1 MKIHNFSAGPSIL
14 PQTVFEQAAAA
25 VVNFNDSG
33 LSILEI
39 SHRSKDFVTVMEQ
52 AQSLALELLGLKDKG
67 YSALFLQGGASMQFV
82 MVAQNLLNTQA
93 GYINTGTWS
102 NNAIKE
108 AKFFGE
114 LVEVASSKDK
124 NYNYIPKQIN
134 IPYDI
139 DYLHITTNNTIFGTQ
154 FKEFPETTVPVVCDM
169 SSDIFSKDID
179 YSRFDLIYAGAQK
192 NMGPAGTTLVVI
204 KDTILGKVKRPIPN
218 ILNYKMHIEK
228 ESMYNTPPVFAV
240 YVSMLTLQWLK
251 ENGGITAIEK
261 ENNKKAALLYA
272 EIDRNPLFKGYVE
285 HPEDRSVMNATF
297 NLTDENHKESFDG
310 LLKNAGISGLNGHRS
325 VGGYRASMYN
335 ALPYESVKML
345 VEVMRELENRI

>member
-25 VVNFNDSG
+25 VVNFNNSG

-39 SHRSKDFVTVMEQ
+39 SHRSKDFIAVMEQ
-52 AQSLALELLGLKDKG
+52 AQSLVLGLLGIKDKG
-67 YSALFLQGGASMQFV
+67 YTALFLQGGASMQFV
-82 MVAQNLLNTQA
+82 MVAQNLLNTKA

-114 LVEVASSKDK
+114 IVEVASSKDK
-124 NYNYIPKQIN
+124 NYNYIPKN
-134 IPYDI
+134 ISVPSDI
-139 DYLHITTNNTIFGTQ
+139 DYLHLTTNNTIFGTQ

-169 SSDIFSKDID
+169 SSDIFSRNID
-179 YSRFDLIYAGAQK
+179 YSRFELIYAGAQK

-204 KDTILGKVKRPIPN
+204 KESILGKVSRAIPS

-228 ESMYNTPPVFAV
+228 DSMYNTPAVFAV

-251 ENGGITAIEK
+251 EKGGTAAIEK

-272 EIDRNPLFKGYVE
+272 EIDRNPLFKGFVE
-285 HPEDRSVMNATF
+285 NPEDRSVMNATF
-297 NLTDENHKESFDG
+297 NLTDENHKQVFDG
-310 LLKNAGISGLNGHRS
+310 LLKQAGISGLNGHRS

-335 ALPYESVKML
+335 ALPFESVQLL
-345 VEVMRELENRI
+345 VEVMQELEKKV